1 MDSESYGNGLACRA
15 ATGSMMRTLGLL
27 SVLIFLD
34 CARSDSSA
42 KREAASSTSS
52 VARQINVA
60 PNDSFISEYQIVAP
74 DSSVGSWYL
83 NDIPNADIFFVASH
97 ARHPSGSMVIWLDTA
112 VRATEDH
119 GIRWTHA
126 DSVSVS
132 GLRHLEYLARF
143 CSNPDGSSADHV
155 VGLVAEGDTLSH
167 VRLAWRFNAQAF
179 RIEPLAADS
188 ISCRLSEVIDEV
200 D

>member
-1 MDSESYGNGLACRA
+1 
-15 ATGSMMRTLGLL
+15 MMRNRALLFLMICLGC
-27 SVLIFLD
+27 D
-34 CARSDSSA
+34 RSASRT
-42 KREAASSTSS
+42 KQETASSTAS
-52 VARQINVA
+52 VTRQINIA

-126 DSVSVS
+126 DSVWVT
-132 GLRHLEYLARF
+132 GLRHLEYLARV
-143 CSNPDGSSADHV
+143 CTTPDGTSLEHV
-155 VGLVAEGDTLSH
+155 VGLVPETDT
-167 VRLAWRFNAQAF
+167 VTRARLAWRFNTETF
-179 RIEPLAADS
+179 RIDPVPADS
-188 ISCRLSEVIDEV
+188 ISCRLKEVIDDV